1 MRRELR
7 VGPHHVTIIGTGHV
21 FKKSIAEVCTVIDA
35 QRPTYVCVELDV
47 NRYHALRTGERATF
61 RDVMRHHGLRVAL
74 LGSLLSMI
82 QSEIGEDFG
91 VMPGTEMITAVD
103 VARDVGADVH
113 FIDREVSVTLS
124 RLVGKMTFREKVKT
138 VVGALLS
145 LTPLKRDVP
154 VSQFDE
160 SFVEQLLREF
170 KRFSPHA
177 FEVLIEERNIYMAR
191 YIVSLLSR
199 AAEPATL
206 VVVVGAGHL
215 VGVVSLLEVES
226 HGGQNNT

>member
-1 MRRELR
+1 
-7 VGPHHVTIIGTGHV
+7 V
-21 FKKSIAEVCTVIDA
+21 FKKSIAEVRSVIEA
-35 QRPTYVCVELDV
+35 QRPSYVCVELDM
-47 NRYHALRTGERATF
+47 NRYHALRTGQRATF
-61 RDVMRHHGLRVAL
+61 GEMQRQHGLRVAL

-91 VMPGTEMITAVD
+91 VMPGTEMVTAVD
-103 VARDVGADVH
+103 VAKDVGAEVH
-113 FIDREVSVTLS
+113 FIDREVSITLT
-124 RLVGKMTFREKVKT
+124 RLVSKMTFREKLKT
-138 VVGALLS
+138 VVGAFLS
-145 LTPLKRDVP
+145 LTPLKREVP

-177 FEVLIEERNIYMAR
+177 FEVLIEERNIFMAR

-199 AAEPATL
+199 ATEPASI

-215 VGVVSLLEVES
+215 VGVVSLLEAEPYDR
-226 HGGQNNT
+226 QINT